1 MRQDK
6 TYRRDMNRVWVNGSF
21 DVLHIGHIK
30 LLEYAST
37 LGSVTVGLDE
47 DDRIKTMKGSNRPFN
62 CLEDRI
68 EFLSA
73 IKYVDSI
80 RTFDTEDKLIELIK
94 ECEPHY
100 MVIGS
105 DYKDKR
111 VIGCEYAKQI
121 IFFNR
126 IPNKSTTAILEY
138 EKDYSHR

>member
-1 MRQDK
+1 MK
-6 TYRRDMNRVWVNGSF
+6 KVWVNGSF

-37 LGSVTVGLDE
+37 LGKVTVGLDS
-47 DDRIKTMKGSNRPFN
+47 DKRISSKKGKNRPYNNLIDRIGFLKSIKYIQSIIPFN
-62 CLEDRI
+62 SDI
-68 EFLSA
+68 QLSN
-73 IKYVDSI
+73 I
-80 RTFDTEDKLIELIK
+80 IK
-94 ECEPHY
+94 EYQPDY

-121 IFFNR
+121 IFFDR
-126 IPNKSTTAILEY
+126 IPDKSTTAILEY